1 MPRSDSLSVGLP
13 ICIAL
18 LILIGLSSYVLPQ
31 SHSEKLQR
39 RSASASSSA
48 GKVAPRGSSAPLKAA
63 PGALSRNSASFE
75 SAATANVRLQSNL
88 AWTFGSRPQ
97 RGWQI
102 YEPLIAH
109 LIGSSGEPWSRIFAT
124 RLAQWQGESGLLA
137 NGVLDDKTL
146 LKIIST
152 LQSKRILDRA
162 YPTDDQLVTIS
173 ASDCYYPERP
183 EELRRVERE
192 TYAAYKRM
200 VAAAV
205 ADRSL
210 RLDAS
215 GGQLAANEKF
225 LKIVSAFRSREY
237 QDQLRKQSPQS
248 GRAGLA
254 VNSPHFTGRALDLY
268 VGGEP
273 VSTKDK
279 NRALQTQTIV
289 YRWLVQNAARFGF
302 QPYFY
307 EPWHW
312 EYVGKRQE

>member
-1 MPRSDSLSVGLP
+1 MPRRNSLSVGLR
-13 ICIAL
+13 ICVAL
-18 LILIGLSSYVLPQ
+18 LIPIGLSSYVLPQ
-31 SHSEKLQR
+31 SPPEKLQR
-39 RSASASSSA
+39 RSASASSSP
-48 GKVAPRGSSAPLKAA
+48 GKVGPRASPPLKTA
-63 PGALSRNSASFE
+63 PEALFE
-75 SAATANVRLQSNL
+75 SAATANARSQANL

-102 YEPLIAH
+102 YEPLIAN
-109 LIGSSGEPWSRIFAT
+109 LIGSSGEPWSRVFAT
-124 RLAQWQGESGLLA
+124 RLAQWQTENGLVA
-137 NGVLDDKTL
+137 DGVLDDKTL

-152 LQSKRILDRA
+152 LQSKRIRDRA
-162 YPTDDQLVTIS
+162 YPPDDQLVTIPV
-173 ASDCYYPERP
+173 SDCYYPERP

-192 TYAAYKRM
+192 TYKAYERM
-200 VAAAV
+200 VAAAI

-210 RLDAS
+210 GLNAS
-215 GGQLAANEKF
+215 GGHLATNEKF
-225 LKIVSAFRSREY
+225 LKILSAFRSREY

-254 VNSPHFTGRALDLY
+254 LNSPHFTGRALDLY

-273 VSTKDK
+273 VSTKDQ
-279 NRALQTQTIV
+279 NRALQTQTLV

-312 EYVGKRQE
+312 EYVGK